1 MIFDCVLVPRAELL
15 RALEDP
21 AALRALIDADPA
33 RHWLGVADQLR
44 ASVEVL
50 RVPMPITSAQVD
62 PEQRVPWAHYRRFE
76 RYREFAGA
84 MRAAL
89 KADAALTR
97 VQAEAGGQE

>member
-15 RALEDP
+15 RALENP
-21 AALRALIDADPA
+21 TALRALIDADPV
-33 RHWLGVADQLR
+33 RHWLGVTDQLR

-50 RVPMPITSAQVD
+50 RVPMPAKTPLRD
-62 PEQRVPWAHYRRFE
+62 PVPWAHYRRFE

-89 KADAALTR
+89 KADAALQR
-97 VQAEAGGQE
+97 IQAEQA

>member
-1 MIFDCVLVPRAELL
+1 MIFDCVLVPRSELL

-21 AALRALIDADPA
+21 AALRALIDADPT
-33 RHWLGVADQLR
+33 RHWLGMVEQLR
-44 ASVEVL
+44 AEAEAL
-50 RVPMPITSAQVD
+50 RVAMPAKTPLRD
-62 PEQRVPWAHYRRFE
+62 PVPWAHYRRFE

-89 KADAALTR
+89 KSEAALTR